1 MSCILLKNGIVVNS
15 KKCSICD
22 ILIEGE
28 KIKKVLQSSK
38 KKTLVSSKID
48 KDIKVIDCTGKYI
61 FPGFIDGHTHLIYQL
76 QEQRL

>member
-28 KIKKVLQSSK
+28 KIKKVLPSSK
-38 KKTLVSSKID
+38 KKTLNPPKID
-48 KDIKVIDCTGKYI
+48 KKNNTSIV
-61 FPGFIDGHTHLIYQL
+61 
-76 QEQRL
+76 